1 MLEACWGQVDEIFI
15 SYRMT
20 FRSQLLD
27 GRSHIDCIP
36 GYHSIGEQI
45 QAASLIGLG
54 LFRGRIAPRG
64 AARAQG
70 PRRSLKKSAD
80 GSAIP
85 LHSAPPAVI
94 CPARL
99 EGEGSRGQQSEVR
112 SARLTAQ
119 RRRDAR

>member
-1 MLEACWGQVDEIFI
+1 MHVERVFTIGVEMLEACWGQVDEILI

-54 LFRGRIAPRG
+54 LFLFAPQG
-64 AARAQG
+64 AL
-70 PRRSLKKSAD
+70 S
-80 GSAIP
+80 
-85 LHSAPPAVI
+85 
-94 CPARL
+94 
-99 EGEGSRGQQSEVR
+99 QS
-112 SARLTAQ
+112 
-119 RRRDAR
+119 